1 MQHGSSSIDSK
12 TSFFDNFAAASTA
25 AANTDSS
32 ITFFMCIWRN
42 NVQLRKAHIIRQLQ
56 HEHTTINTK
65 FNRNNEKV
73 TDIPDWKPITW
84 RLSFSY
90 EFVPE
95 KWRFR
100 CRYTKYMIIK
110 AFHYFGN
117 LENDLNECH
126 ASETNNFTCYQCHVE
141 IEPMTQIGRKTIRLD
156 LLARMV
162 FSRMYHVHLQ

>member
-1 MQHGSSSIDSK
+1 MHIKLFFSILLLHFEYHIELEFFCSECRTQWAEKVQHGSSSIDSK

-110 AFHYFGN
+110 AFHYFG
-117 LENDLNECH
+117 
-126 ASETNNFTCYQCHVE
+126 
-141 IEPMTQIGRKTIRLD
+141 K
-156 LLARMV
+156 
-162 FSRMYHVHLQ
+162 